1 MRSTVRGIVQLAA
14 GAFIVY
20 ENPDNPRDIRFDISP
35 NLRGKVPKDQSELQ
49 EKIESTLTLL
59 RALFPSG
66 DKKFDEY
73 FSQIL
78 SLSQAGLVGENAQ
91 PQLATNSLAGLR
103 NDIVIRE
110 SGPIKNIYLKRLGL
124 SAIALSLLVVITTVF
139 FLHIFPSVK
148 DTIGYC
154 FLWVGSMIGVF
165 LSFASRRM
173 SFSLEELPVLRRDP
187 LEPFV
192 RLIFTG
198 LATTV
203 IGLLLSSELISVN
216 LGNHK
221 SIEFKTNWE
230 LALLLGAL
238 CGISEKALAVRIS
251 GQAKELLGLA
261 GK

>member
-165 LSFASRRM
+165 LSFASRR
-173 SFSLEELPVLRRDP
+173 DP